1 MKMHFQKSIDEDG
14 TITIIYDNTIRY
26 LRDVESNSSCYSD
39 RMYRWDHE
47 KFNNSRMKV
56 TGNHSQM
63 FDIPVEKIEKFLQ
76 EYFDDNDLL
85 LVSVEEI
92 KNVATGF
99 PYWHFRYRKST

>member
-14 TITIIYDNTIRY
+14 TITIFCDKTIRY

-39 RMYRWDHE
+39 RMYRWDYE
-47 KFNNSRMKV
+47 KFNTSRMKV

-63 FDIPVEKIEKFLQ
+63 FDIPLEKIEKFLQ
-76 EYFDDNDLL
+76 EYFGDTALL

-92 KNVATGF
+92 KNVATGY
-99 PYWHFRYRKST
+99 PYWHFKFRKGG